1 MSFPDCGDLCSVP
14 RRHIKKQFSPAPPSG
29 LMQPTV
35 YGEMPLSA
43 PPAAATVHRYV
54 TYPLKTQK
62 GPAGSVPI
70 YGSPYFSSPYAG
82 VPATER
88 TPEPGMGGWLTSGSG
103 LAELSSSNPP
113 AGPTTTYYYPT
124 TSTAGGLGAP
134 RTAVSPAFPQPLRV
148 PEAGTQKPQHHQG
161 RLALTRQRDDGVY
174 VQRPRMS
181 SASPY
186 SRGPQPHGGGGGGP
200 PVGPQL
206 NSKAEEEAQQEVR
219 HLHLIL
225 NAREAELEEKEIEL
239 QDAKRELKSL
249 MEHRAPPALPA
260 SERAD
265 DKQGEPAEGGVSRGP
280 QQEDEVST
288 LRKRVDL
295 LRHERRD
302 LLELLLQKEKQVAV
316 LDTVDPQ
323 AKEASAVQLGAQ
335 AISIVQG
342 ASEWREKLQ
351 LAEAQLTAL
360 KAERAAAA
368 ELQQETFE
376 KLTDK
381 RKEAAELLELV
392 AQRDMRI
399 ARMEA
404 VLNQKTKEFEVALKR
419 LKERLS
425 RETKKREEAEQECL
439 VALEQCNA
447 FKATLASRDSKI
459 LMLESEVVRKDTLL
473 RQLEEKVHVLS
484 SDLNSTH
491 AQLQQLL
498 AATAAKDA
506 YMQELE
512 AQLRKND
519 VERQTAYLTE
529 VSKSRKLALETRM
542 QQEQCRQA
550 LNEKQEKLAAAKLDL
565 LRSQSAMRNIRKAI
579 LQSSSLE
586 GRDSIAAARS
596 SLCLE
601 AADDYEASSPS
612 HTHKTIV
619 PLPPPSEAPADIP
632 HVPVAQSLRS
642 LGADFLLQQQE
653 QQQQQPLLLKSVS
666 SEAAMPSAG
675 AAASKRS
682 QDPQQQQQGGGD
694 SSSISVSSGPS
705 GSFGGP
711 VGLPPVPPRYVPARG
726 DPLDEA
732 VARLLHKP
740 QYRGVA
746 GNVCRLEPGSYLCC
760 MQELQM
766 ELEPDGQSV
775 TVKGL
780 GSSKVDLASYLDL
793 LVKSGDSRGDKAAA
807 GKQTPHAAGAAKA
820 ATPARPHSEQS
831 PPKRTGKH

>member
-1 MSFPDCGDLCSVP
+1 
-14 RRHIKKQFSPAPPSG
+14 
-29 LMQPTV
+29 
-35 YGEMPLSA
+35 MPLSA
-43 PPAAATVHRYV
+43 PPGAATVHRYV
-54 TYPLKTQK
+54 TYPLKPQK
-62 GPAGSVPI
+62 GPVGSVPT
-70 YGSPYFSSPYAG
+70 YPSPYFSSPYAG
-82 VPATER
+82 VPVPIAEH
-88 TPEPGMGGWLTSGSG
+88 TPESRMGGWLAGSSGV
-103 LAELSSSNPP
+103 AELSSSNSPP
-113 AGPTTTYYYPT
+113 GTTTTYYYPT
-124 TSTAGGLGAP
+124 KSSAGGLGAL
-134 RTAVSPAFPQPLRV
+134 RTGMPPAFPQALKV
-148 PEAGTQKPQHHQG
+148 PEAGTQKQQQEHQG
-161 RLALTRQRDDGVY
+161 NLGPLRQKDEGVY

-181 SASPY
+181 TAPLF
-186 SRGPQPHGGGGGGP
+186 SRGPQAQGVGGGAP
-200 PVGPQL
+200 LVG
-206 NSKAEEEAQQEVR
+206 SRAEEEAQQEVR

-239 QDAKRELKSL
+239 QDAKRELKGL
-249 MEHRAPPALPA
+249 MQHRQPPALPA
-260 SERAD
+260 PQTAD
-265 DKQGEPAEGGVSRGP
+265 DTQGEHADKGIPRGP
-280 QQEDEVST
+280 QLEDEVST

-295 LRHERRD
+295 LRRERRE
-302 LLELLLQKEKQVAV
+302 LMELLLQKEKQVAV

-335 AISIVQG
+335 AITIAQG

-360 KAERAAAA
+360 KAERSAAA

-381 RKEAAELLELV
+381 RREAAELLELL

-399 ARMEA
+399 AKVEA
-404 VLNQKTKEFEVALKR
+404 VLNQKTKEFEVVLKR
-419 LKERLS
+419 LKERLG
-425 RETKKREEAEQECL
+425 RETKKREDAEQECL

-459 LMLESEVVRKDTLL
+459 LMLEAEIVRRDTLL
-473 RQLEEKVHVLS
+473 RQLEERVNSLS
-484 SDLNSTH
+484 SDLSSTH

-506 YMQELE
+506 YMQEIE

-519 VERQTAYLTE
+519 MERQTAYLTE
-529 VSKSRKLALETRM
+529 VSKNRKLALETRM

-565 LRSQSAMRNIRKAI
+565 IRSQSAMRNIRKAV

-586 GRDSIAAARS
+586 EGGSLAAARS
-596 SLCLE
+596 SLYLE
-601 AADDYEASSPS
+601 PDGSGEVSSAP
-612 HTHKTIV
+612 HIHKTPI

-632 HVPVAQSLRS
+632 HVPVSQSLRS
-642 LGADFLLQQQE
+642 LGADFLLQQQ
-653 QQQQQPLLLKSVS
+653 QQQQQQEQREFIKSAFSEGEMPPAAVAALKQ
-666 SEAAMPSAG
+666 P
-675 AAASKRS
+675 
-682 QDPQQQQQGGGD
+682 QHQQQQQQQQGGG
-694 SSSISVSSGPS
+694 SSRMSVASGRS

-711 VGLPPVPPRYVPARG
+711 VGLPPVPPRYVPAKG

-766 ELEPDGQSV
+766 ELGPDGQSV
-775 TVKGL
+775 SVKGL
-780 GSSKVDLASYLDL
+780 GSSKVDLASYLDF
-793 LVKSGDSRGDKAAA
+793 LVKAGDSRGDKAAA
-807 GKQTPHAAGAAKA
+807 GKQIQHAAAAAKA
-820 ATPARPHSEQS
+820 APPAQPHSEQ
-831 PPKRTGKH
+831 PQAKRTEKHIQ